1 MLYAIIFHLLAGA
14 VTGSIFKVRTL
25 LLVLSF
31 VLAEFAMLALV
42 GGSNVVPWAV
52 ASLIAVQVG
61 FAAGMYSRGLLEHAG
76 YSFTRVGKRRTF

>member
-1 MLYAIIFHLLAGA
+1 LFYVITSHFFAGG

-31 VLAEFAMLALV
+31 VLVEFIFLSFLQ
-42 GGSNVVPWAV
+42 GGIAILWTG

-61 FAAGMYSRGLLEHAG
+61 YVVGMYTRGFLEHAG
-76 YSFTRVGKRRTF
+76 YPPTRVGKRRLF